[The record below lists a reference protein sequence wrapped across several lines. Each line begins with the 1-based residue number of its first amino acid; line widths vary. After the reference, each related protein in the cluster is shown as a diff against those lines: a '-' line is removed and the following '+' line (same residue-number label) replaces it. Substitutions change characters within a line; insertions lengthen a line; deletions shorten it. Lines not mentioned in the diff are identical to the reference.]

1 MASASLERGLPD
13 VRELRR
19 SIYRKGEARRSDLET
34 LIALGRDAA
43 MDPEFAAL
51 AAEVAV
57 DALVRGAE
65 PAGCVGDEDSTWLA
79 LKLGEG
85 GGLDSR
91 AEFEILKA
99 VLGQA
104 VSAPPALTAFATRE
118 VEKAILTGRR
128 EAMGGVDQEPGIV
141 TRDDV
146 EALRAMAF
154 APTRARRRVSI
165 AAWPRR
171 CSTSRTRPERRQRS
185 GVRRVFRARGRRL
198 PRGRR
203 LRGRGGSA
211 PRSRTR
217 RAGRLRG
224 LLRRARARALARGRD
239 EGGFRADPEPSNRS
253 AEAERIGD
261 DQAKWVIAHL
271 TRGGP
276 LTAAETRL
284 LRLLVEESASSPAA
298 LSAMLDRAA

>member
-1 MASASLERGLPD
+1 VASASFERGLPD

-154 APTRARRRVSI
+154 APTRGAAPRVDRGVAEALFDIAHATATAANDPAFAEFFARAVGDYL
-165 AAWPRR
+165 AAAVFADEASP
-171 CSTSRTRPERRQRS
+171 RPEAERH
-185 GVRRVFRARGRRL
+185 G
-198 PRGRR
+198 
-203 LRGRGGSA
+203 
-211 PRSRTR
+211 
-217 RAGRLRG
+217 RAGF
-224 LLRRARARALARGRD
+224 AAFFAALARAPSRED
-239 EGGFRADPEPSNRS
+239 EGGFRANPEPSNRS
-253 AEAERIGD
+253 AEAERIDD